1 LEVRCVRST
10 DHLLYSLVILA
21 HWFVILERHCHA
33 HVPGISGTLD
43 QTLAAPAPDFF
54 FRESFVDDRPI
65 PFSDVVGGQLRMARD
80 PPPGEEHAEMFR
92 AQVGGH
98 SDQIAHETDLGLTHF
113 GDRVAEVVIGG
124 DAVNLDSFA
133 ARQTLQFLATSPGPV
148 QRIAVRTLAIDLY
161 AVVSEFFCGAYE
173 FGQSEG
179 FASIPATEV
188 SDAIESNFHFGFD
201 RGCFSAAHTIALRKM
216 VVKASFSKSQGPCPM
231 KIYSTSHRNCI
242 LTSEAIPGGSQ
253 RRWLRFGSRRSVFG
267 TRIGRD

>member
-1 LEVRCVRST
+1 M
-10 DHLLYSLVILA
+10 VILD
-21 HWFVILERHCHA
+21 HGFVILERQCHA
-33 HVPGISGTLD
+33 HVPGILSTLD

-54 FRESFVDDRPI
+54 LRESFVDDRPI
-65 PFSDVVGGQLRMARD
+65 PFSDVVGGQLWMARD
-80 PPPGEEHAEMFR
+80 SPPGEEHAEMFR

-148 QRIAVRTLAIDLY
+148 QRITVRTLAIDLY
-161 AVVSEFFCGAYE
+161 AVVSEFFCGANE

-179 FASIPATEV
+179 FAAIPATEV
-188 SDAIESNFHFGFD
+188 SDAIESNFHFG

-231 KIYSTSHRNCI
+231 KIYTLRAAMRSLVQMTGWIHDVSTTA
-242 LTSEAIPGGSQ
+242 TSISG
-253 RRWLRFGSRRSVFG
+253 
-267 TRIGRD
+267 